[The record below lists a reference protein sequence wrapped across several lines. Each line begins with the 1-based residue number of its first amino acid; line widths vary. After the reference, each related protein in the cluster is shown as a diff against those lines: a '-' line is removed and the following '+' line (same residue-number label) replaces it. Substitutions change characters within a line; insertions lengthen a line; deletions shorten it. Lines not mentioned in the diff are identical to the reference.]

1 MLFGAPIQR
10 SDTRMNSQPGRVI
23 IVDDDRHINN
33 LVAEVLRDEGFD
45 VHCCFTSAEA
55 LGAAQRLRPGVM
67 VIDLQLETRDAGLG
81 LLRALRADPATA
93 GIAVVICSADSLAL
107 HRQGQQLAAHGATVV
122 PKPFQLDRLVAAVA
136 RLL

>member
-1 MLFGAPIQR
+1 MLFGPTIQR
-10 SDTRMNSQPGRVI
+10 ANIGMNPQPRRVI

-55 LGAAQRLRPGVM
+55 LGVARRIRPDLM
-67 VIDLQLETRDAGLG
+67 VIDLQMETRDAGLG
-81 LLRALRADPATA
+81 LLRALRAEPATA

-107 HRQGQQLAAHGATVV
+107 HHQAQRLVAHGATVV
-122 PKPFQLDRLVAAVA
+122 SKPFQLDLLVEAVA